1 MGAAP
6 CQRPVCGK
14 PGASCVETAEDSAQ
28 WVSQVSFLS
37 WGEQVQKFAR
47 VSPLRGWLSSQAPH
61 LRSAAQGHH
70 QQGLCSDWAAGQ

>member
-6 CQRPVCGK
+6 CRRPVCGE

-37 WGEQVQKFAR
+37 WGEQVQKFAK
-47 VSPLRGWLSSQAPH
+47 VSPLRGWLSSQTPH
-61 LRSAAQGHH
+61 LWSAAQGHH
-70 QQGLCSDWAAGQ
+70 QQGLCSDWAASQ